1 MTMGQLRL
9 LADSDFRSKRT
20 KTIIGVAV
28 ASALVVILVV
38 GLAWDRNRKSE
49 ATTEAANAPRATFV
63 DESTYPTLA
72 IPAAPRVLF
81 LGDSLTDGTAA
92 TNKTRFGFAPR
103 LAAMEGWKE
112 YQVNGVGKSGFLAP
126 GISEEAH
133 RNYRDR
139 LQEMYFKKTYA
150 PNVIIFQAG
159 AGDIDYP
166 PADVQSKVIETVNV
180 ARKYWPDVQI
190 ALVGPIGPS
199 TQVSAVNGAYRRA
212 AYEVNIP
219 YVDAVTF
226 PIIKTNERDQLISD
240 DDWHPNTAGHARIAE
255 QLQKRLAD
263 FAPRN
268 S

>member
-1 MTMGQLRL
+1 
-9 LADSDFRSKRT
+9 
-20 KTIIGVAV
+20 
-28 ASALVVILVV
+28 LVV
-38 GLAWDRNRKSE
+38 GLTWDRSRKSE
-49 ATTEAANAPRATFV
+49 ATTEAASAPRVTFA
-63 DESTYPTLA
+63 DEPSYPTFA
-72 IPAAPRVLF
+72 IPATPRVLF

-92 TNKTRFGFAPR
+92 ENKTRFGFAPK
-103 LAAMEGWKE
+103 LAALEGWKD
-112 YQVNGVGKSGFLAP
+112 YLVNGVGKSGFLAP
-126 GISEEAH
+126 GISEQAH

-139 LQEMYFKKTYA
+139 LQEMYFKKTYT

-190 ALVGPIGPS
+190 ALLGPIGPS
-199 TQVSAVNGAYRRA
+199 TQVSAVNVAYSRA

-219 YVDAVTF
+219 YVDAVTV
-226 PIIKTNERDQLISD
+226 PIIKANERDQLIGN

-263 FAPRN
+263 FAPRQ